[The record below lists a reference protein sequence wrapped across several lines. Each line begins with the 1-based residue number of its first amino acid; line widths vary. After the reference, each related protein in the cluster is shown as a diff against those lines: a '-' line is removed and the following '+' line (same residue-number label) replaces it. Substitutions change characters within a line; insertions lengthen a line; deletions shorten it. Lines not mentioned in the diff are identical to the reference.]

1 MKLLSKN
8 KLKLLKL
15 FYDHPAGEFYIQE
28 IGRKLGKKPGVFQR
42 ALNNLYKD
50 GLLLSEYKANARFF
64 RINKDNPIYNE
75 LRSIVSKTVCV
86 FLILFLLSVASLF
99 AQDIPLSLQETISTA
114 FKNNK
119 EIQIQEEEL
128 TVARADILGARS
140 EFLPQLDLNAGYTR
154 NGAVAP
160 TLASGK
166 KDAGIFTGY
175 KNDNSLGAGLSQV
188 VYNGGLNTA
197 NLNQAKLSL
206 KVAEETL
213 RARKLDI
220 EFEAKRLYYGLLL
233 AHETERIAQELTDN
247 ASDHYEDVKN
257 RYAQGLSSKFDLLQS
272 SVQVSLT
279 MPELVKAKNAVDLI
293 RAELK
298 KLLSFKQQEPLEIT
312 DKQLNYSLI
321 DIKEDDFL
329 KEAYLNKPE
338 MSLRTLGIDISK
350 WSIQMAKSGWRPQ
363 VNASAGYDYRSN
375 NWGNMINNSHNNW
388 NFGLTFSIAVF
399 DGFSTKAKVDAAKAR
414 YSQALLTKENL
425 VEQIAVDVRQA
436 CLDLKQALA
445 VINSQKDNVGQAKE
459 ALQIANVS
467 YDNGEAKNLDVLD
480 AQVSLGQ
487 IETNLSQGIYDY
499 LMAQAE
505 LERTLGRSFLDSNS
519 ITLVKSK

>member
-15 FYDHPAGEFYIQE
+15 FYDHPTSEFYIQE

-42 ALNNLYKD
+42 ALNNLQKD
-50 GLLLSEYKANARFF
+50 GLLLSEYRANARFF
-64 RINKDNPIYNE
+64 SINTHSSIYNE
-75 LRSIVSKTVCV
+75 LKSIISKTTCILVIFV
-86 FLILFLLSVASLF
+86 FSCAGLLF
-99 AQDIPLSLQETISTA
+99 AQDNPLSLRDTILTA
-114 FKNNK
+114 FKNNID
-119 EIQIQEEEL
+119 IQIQEQEFAI
-128 TVARADILGARS
+128 ARADILGAKS

-160 TLASGK
+160 ALSSGK
-166 KDAGIFTGY
+166 KDPGVFTGY

-188 VYNGGLNTA
+188 VYNGGFNTA
-197 NLNQAKLSL
+197 NLKQTRLSF
-206 KVAEETL
+206 KTAEETL
-213 RARKLDI
+213 RAKKLDI

-233 AHETERIAQELTDN
+233 AYETERIAQELTDN
-247 ASDHYEDVKN
+247 ARDHYEDVKN

-279 MPELVKAKNAVDLI
+279 IPELVKAKNAVELI
-293 RAELK
+293 KAELK
-298 KLLSFKQQEPLEIT
+298 KLINFKQQQALEVT
-312 DKQLNYSLI
+312 DKQLSYVLI

-329 KEAYLNKPE
+329 KQAYLNKPE
-338 MSLRTLGIDISK
+338 MALRNLGIDISK

-363 VNASAGYDYRSN
+363 INANAGYDFRSN
-375 NWGNMINNSHNNW
+375 NWGNMFNKSHNNW
-388 NFGLTFSIAVF
+388 NIGLTLSFAVF

-414 YSQALLTKENL
+414 YAQAVLTKENL

-436 CLDLKQALA
+436 CLDLKQAEQ
-445 VINSQKDNVGQAKE
+445 VINSQKDNVAQAKE
-459 ALQIANVS
+459 ALIISRIS

-480 AQVSLGQ
+480 AQVSLSQ

-499 LMAQAE
+499 LMAQAD
-505 LERTLGRSFLDSNS
+505 LDRTLGKSFLAGGVNEE
-519 ITLVKSK
+519 KS